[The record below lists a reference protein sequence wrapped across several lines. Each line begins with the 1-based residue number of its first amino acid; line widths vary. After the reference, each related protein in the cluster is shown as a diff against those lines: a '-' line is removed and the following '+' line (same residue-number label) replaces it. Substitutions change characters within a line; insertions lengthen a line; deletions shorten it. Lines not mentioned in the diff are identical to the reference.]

1 MISLTWNYQLPGI
14 LMPSEGGRNPGYRDI
29 LTRVYAMVVAS
40 KIVLPIEPAY
50 VGHRDA
56 EERRKLVSEWLR
68 RREREL
74 DEHPSPSVVPDPTSA
89 DRSES

>member
-1 MISLTWNYQLPGI
+1 MQARVNSMI
-14 LMPSEGGRNPGYRDI
+14 
-29 LTRVYAMVVAS
+29 VAP

-68 RREREL
+68 DREREL
-74 DEHPSPSVVPDPTSA
+74 DEHLSPSVIPGQIPA
-89 DRSES
+89 CLEKNKG

>member
-1 MISLTWNYQLPGI
+1 MLSK
-14 LMPSEGGRNPGYRDI
+14 GGRNPGYRDI
-29 LTRVYAMVVAS
+29 LTRVNAMVVAS

-89 DRSES
+89 DRSEIVAAAAGDRLLTG

>member
-1 MISLTWNYQLPGI
+1 MLAK
-14 LMPSEGGRNPGYRDI
+14 GGRNPGYRDI
-29 LTRVYAMVVAS
+29 VTPGCWDILTRVNAMVVAS